1 MIRRNSN
8 EAENGEHDE
17 DAVSLNDNKS
27 QEESPNRNR
36 FTGLILAAFS
46 CVAFSLSALIVKYLK
61 DYHPLSKSVWRFQGR
76 VAGRTFFFYC

>member
-8 EAENGEHDE
+8 EAENGDH

-61 DYHPLSKSVWRFQGR
+61 DYHPLSKSV
-76 VAGRTFFFYC
+76 